1 MVYIHA
7 FLSSFGGGIAV
18 GLGSNLES
26 RGKWFALALLA
37 APAAALLAAPA
48 AAERVLGLDDAIRV
62 ARERSPSLA
71 LARADAAHAAAAT
84 RTSRQYGNPSITG
97 LGGRLQ
103 GRNSDVNDG
112 NKYRV
117 TFSQPL
123 ESPYVRVAERRV
135 ADTALAAAEAG
146 AEAADAELVARVK
159 QAFSE
164 AVRADQLLMLSAEQ
178 LELLSRVRQAIA
190 KKVEVG
196 EGPGL
201 DLARAE
207 TEVLKAR
214 RDVAAANASVSQAQL
229 SLRSAIGDLEDEEI
243 RAEGALPPFELP
255 PRDVLLELLSERS
268 PLIVQARL
276 DLDRARHQ
284 VDLQKQLRLDGFGL
298 EAEWE
303 REPDDNKFL
312 VGLRIPLPVWNR
324 RGGEIAEAR
333 AALAR
338 AQASLAQRELTL
350 ARELESLF
358 HAYKLAHEQLAL
370 IEDGMLKEA
379 RRAMRGAEI
388 AYRSGERG
396 ILEYLDAQRT
406 LRQIQLDLVAARGD
420 MERAGIEIER
430 LAGIGQ

>member
-1 MVYIHA
+1 M
-7 FLSSFGGGIAV
+7 
-18 GLGSNLES
+18 GLGSNLGS
-26 RGKWFALALLA
+26 RGMWFALALLA
-37 APAAALLAAPA
+37 VPAAALLAPTA

-71 LARADAAHAAAAT
+71 LARADAARAAAAT

-103 GRNSDVNDG
+103 GRNSDVNEG
-112 NKYRV
+112 NMYRV
-117 TFSQPL
+117 TVSQPL
-123 ESPYVRVAERRV
+123 ESPYVRIAERRV

-178 LELLSRVRQAIA
+178 LELLSRVKQATA

-214 RDVAAANASVSQAQL
+214 RDVAAAKASVSQAQL
-229 SLRSAIGDLEDEEI
+229 SLRSAIGDLEGEEI
-243 RAEGALPPFELP
+243 RVEGALPPFELP
-255 PRDVLLELLSERS
+255 HRDVLLEHLSERS

-276 DLDRARHQ
+276 DLERARHQ
-284 VDLQKQLRLDGFGL
+284 VDLQKQLRLDGFRL

-303 REPDDNKFL
+303 HEPDDNKYL

-350 ARELESLF
+350 ARELKSLF

-406 LRQIQLDLVAARGD
+406 LRQIQLDLVAAQGD

>member
-1 MVYIHA
+1 MGLA
-7 FLSSFGGGIAV
+7 RN
-18 GLGSNLES
+18 LGSL
-26 RGKWFALALLA
+26 GKWFALALLV
-37 APAAALLAAPA
+37 APAS
-48 AAERVLGLDDAIRV
+48 AERVLVLDDAIQM
-62 ARERSPSLA
+62 ARERSPSVA
-71 LARADAAHAAAAT
+71 LARADEARAAAAT
-84 RTSRQYGNPSITG
+84 RTSRQYDNPSITG
-97 LGGRLQ
+97 VGGQLE
-103 GRNSDVNDG
+103 GRNSGVNEG
-112 NKYRV
+112 GVYRV

-164 AVRADQLLMLSAEQ
+164 AVRADQLLMLSTEQ
-178 LELLSRVRQAIA
+178 FELLSRVKQAIA

-214 RDVAAANASVSQAQL
+214 RDVAAANVSVSKAQL
-229 SLRSAIGDLEDEEI
+229 SLRSAIGYLEGEEI
-243 RAEGALPPFELP
+243 RVEGALPPFDLP
-255 PRDVLLELLSERS
+255 PRDILLERLSEQS
-268 PLIVQARL
+268 PLIAQARL

-284 VDLQKQLRLDGFGL
+284 VDLQKQRRLNGFGL

-303 REPDDNKFL
+303 HEPDDNKYL

-333 AALAR
+333 AAFAK
-338 AQASLAQRELTL
+338 AQATLAQRELTL

-358 HAYKLAHEQLAL
+358 YAYQLAHEQLAL
-370 IEDGMLKEA
+370 IEAGMLEEA

-396 ILEYLDAQRT
+396 MLEYLDAQRT
-406 LRQIQLDLVAARGD
+406 LRQIQLDLVTARGD

-430 LAGIGQ
+430 LAGSGR